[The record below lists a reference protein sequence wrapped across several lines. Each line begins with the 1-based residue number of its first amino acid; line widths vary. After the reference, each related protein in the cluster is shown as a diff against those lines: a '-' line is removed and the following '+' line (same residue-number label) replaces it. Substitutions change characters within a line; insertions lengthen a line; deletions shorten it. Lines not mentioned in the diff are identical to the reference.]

1 MPCCHDHEQP
11 NLRCPDAEVAR
22 AVRARKEEKQ
32 RKAQQLLE
40 SRQGVAR
47 GAAEGEDDDDD
58 EAALDASLDQV
69 TQLLFDRFFKG
80 VSVVQ
85 LLVTILITCSCHWIF
100 LH

>member
-47 GAAEGEDDDDD
+47 GAAEGEDDDD

-85 LLVTILITCSCHWIF
+85 LLVTILITCSCH
-100 LH
+100 